1 MKAHQFIKDYNIVD
15 EEGKDMFLNVFG
27 QSRDPEDGQPNPEKD
42 LLKYDLPE
50 DDLVKEDLDED
61 DLSK

>member
-15 EEGKDMFLNVFG
+15 EEGKDMFLNVIG
-27 QSRDPEDGQPNPEKD
+27 QSGDLEYGQPNPEHID
-42 LLKYDLPE
+42 Q
-50 DDLVKEDLDED
+50 DDLIKEDLDED